1 MKDFN
6 WQTFKGK
13 LVLRG
18 LTIKQWLKENDID
31 QDRYKNIRYNVVNP
45 SEKEIE
51 LFKSVLE
58 G

>member
-18 LTIKQWLKENDID
+18 MTIKQWLKENDID
-31 QDRYKNIRYNVVNP
+31 QDRYKNIRYKVVNP

>member
-1 MKDFN
+1 MKEFN

-31 QDRYKNIRYNVVNP
+31 QDRYKNIRYKVVQP
-45 SEKEIE
+45 TDEEIK